1 LFHAIANKKI
11 INIFAL
17 TKMLN
22 KYVDDIKMEQSNKN
36 KEQLIL
42 EAAEYEFFTKGYNG
56 ARTIS
61 IAERAGVTHAM
72 LHYYFRT
79 KEQLFEKIMDKNMK
93 QIATIMLSIMT
104 KTDLPF
110 VERLKKSI
118 EDHFDFVAN
127 NPLLPQFIFHE
138 IISRPERYEMM
149 KDKLFITVNSM
160 FLNTQAE
167 IDELSS
173 RGEIEWIDAK
183 MLFMSIISLNVLPF
197 IAFPIINLLMSGV
210 GDKRDEFL
218 NQRKEENVKTIMKR
232 IQKI

>member
-1 LFHAIANKKI
+1 
-11 INIFAL
+11 
-17 TKMLN
+17 
-22 KYVDDIKMEQSNKN
+22 MEQSNKN

-160 FLNTQAE
+160 FLNLMY
-167 IDELSS
+167 DEYCKSKAH
-173 RGEIEWIDAK
+173 EP
-183 MLFMSIISLNVLPF
+183 LFGVLNTTVPAPF
-197 IAFPIINLLMSGV
+197 IGSNVITFVAETPWIIG
-210 GDKRDEFL
+210 RDNSL
-218 NQRKEENVKTIMKR
+218 S
-232 IQKI
+232 

>member
-1 LFHAIANKKI
+1 
-11 INIFAL
+11 
-17 TKMLN
+17 
-22 KYVDDIKMEQSNKN
+22 MEQSNKN

-79 KEQLFEKIMDKNMK
+79 KEQLFEKIMDKNMS
-93 QIATIMLSIMT
+93 QIATIMLSVMT